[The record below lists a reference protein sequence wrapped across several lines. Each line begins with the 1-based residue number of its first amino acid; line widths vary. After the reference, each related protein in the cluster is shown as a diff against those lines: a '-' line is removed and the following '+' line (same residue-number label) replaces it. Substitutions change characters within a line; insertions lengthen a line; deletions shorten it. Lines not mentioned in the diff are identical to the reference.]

1 MKMKNTHIY
10 MYISSVRYLAIVLLM
25 LVFSKNELFAQNKE
39 GAQPVIPML
48 FESTPA
54 SQTEP
59 EPTNNVSKELILF
72 HSKELI
78 EKEKQFHALRPFFSP
93 VNGDGIIDDA
103 IRSMYVPYRN
113 EPISVCDFTF
123 TEGFDKSTIP
133 TDLSKCNAYLLEY
146 FNQDELNDLNF
157 CLNYLGIQ
165 AVDQE
170 IYLYYVL
177 PHKNHIRFFQQNHL
191 SGRDLAWL
199 VAIDLRQTICQTQE
213 TLVIKESL
221 LKPIQVRPN

>member
-1 MKMKNTHIY
+1 
-10 MYISSVRYLAIVLLM
+10 MYTSSVRNVAIVLLM
-25 LVFSKNELFAQNKE
+25 LVFSQNELFSQNKE
-39 GAQPVIPML
+39 GAQPVQPML
-48 FESTPA
+48 FEATPA

-59 EPTNNVSKELILF
+59 EQTNSVNKELILF

-78 EKEKQFHALRPFFSP
+78 EKEKQFHALRRFLSP

-103 IRSMYVPYRN
+103 IRSMYVPFKKD
-113 EPISVCDFTF
+113 PISECDFTF
-123 TEGFDKSTIP
+123 TEGFDKSIIP
-133 TDLSKCNAYLLEY
+133 NDLSKCNAYLLEY

-177 PHKNHIRFFQQNHL
+177 PHKNNIRFFKQIQL
-191 SGRDLAWL
+191 SGRDLAWF
-199 VAIDLRQTICQTQE
+199 VAIDLRQTICLKQE
-213 TLVIKESL
+213 TLLIKEEL
-221 LKPIQVRPN
+221 LNPIQVRPN